1 MRTGSSNAAERAYH
15 AAGGGGAGNR
25 TPVSART
32 PRRDPGSSNAVVHAS
47 GGHVRERALQDPGLK
62 DYVRWE
68 LGRCAQP
75 VPLARPRCPWRRQA
89 DALPVHSYPVPG
101 KLANMVCNCRG

>member
-15 AAGGGGAGNR
+15 AAGGGNNR

-32 PRRDPGSSNAVVHAS
+32 PRREPGSSSAVVHAS

-62 DYVRWE
+62 DYVCRADLSCRPLPAIISCAWE
-68 LGRCAQP
+68 AG
-75 VPLARPRCPWRRQA
+75 
-89 DALPVHSYPVPG
+89 
-101 KLANMVCNCRG
+101 

>member
-15 AAGGGGAGNR
+15 AAGGGGNR

-62 DYVRWE
+62 DYVCCW
-68 LGRCAQP
+68 AH
-75 VPLARPRCPWRRQA
+75 A
-89 DALPVHSYPVPG
+89 H
-101 KLANMVCNCRG
+101 

>member
-15 AAGGGGAGNR
+15 AAGGGNR

-62 DYVRWE
+62 DYVRTDHPSHIHIS
-68 LGRCAQP
+68 CA
-75 VPLARPRCPWRRQA
+75 
-89 DALPVHSYPVPG
+89 
-101 KLANMVCNCRG
+101 RGDTG

>member
-15 AAGGGGAGNR
+15 AAGGGGGGGGGGGNR

-47 GGHVRERALQDPGLK
+47 GGHARERALQDPGLK
-62 DYVRWE
+62 DYVTP
-68 LGRCAQP
+68 C
-75 VPLARPRCPWRRQA
+75 PLLS
-89 DALPVHSYPVPG
+89 LPPCVQGVEAG
-101 KLANMVCNCRG
+101 

>member
-15 AAGGGGAGNR
+15 AAGGGGGNR

-62 DYVRWE
+62 DYVCW
-68 LGRCAQP
+68 LGSC
-75 VPLARPRCPWRRQA
+75 PLATRPNPPC
-89 DALPVHSYPVPG
+89 YPYPAPG
-101 KLANMVCNCRG
+101 KLAANTVQIAEAR

>member
-15 AAGGGGAGNR
+15 AAGGGGNR

-32 PRRDPGSSNAVVHAS
+32 PRREPGSSSAVVHAS

-62 DYVRWE
+62 DYVCQRW
-68 LGRCAQP
+68 
-75 VPLARPRCPWRRQA
+75 A
-89 DALPVHSYPVPG
+89 DALPTAPISPSFRCRDVYPVPRPPWTASIHTRREA
-101 KLANMVCNCRG
+101 ANIES

>member
-15 AAGGGGAGNR
+15 AAGGGGGNR

-62 DYVRWE
+62 DYVC
-68 LGRCAQP
+68 LGSC
-75 VPLARPRCPWRRQA
+75 PLATRQPS
-89 DALPVHSYPVPG
+89 LPCVPCAWEVG
-101 KLANMVCNCRG
+101 

>member
-15 AAGGGGAGNR
+15 AAGGGGNR

-62 DYVRWE
+62 DYVRW
-68 LGRCAQP
+68 AD
-75 VPLARPRCPWRRQA
+75 VPSRSLASPRLASPCDRPS
-89 DALPVHSYPVPG
+89 LPAPFLH
-101 KLANMVCNCRG
+101 